1 MMSTDRRMLR
11 STSYLV
17 YVFMVGILTG
27 YIAVCDTISANPTV
41 FQDNR
46 ATSRLAS
53 VNRVANP
60 VQNSELSDREPLTP
74 GHKRML
80 TILKEI
86 ADRTTETNDYIGNRL
101 VNRLRGVLANLPPDT
116 PDLIRWRL
124 RMEIAE
130 GELRLGN
137 ETAAISEFSQARQ
150 LIPQLRGRLSALE
163 ANRTLFRLGV
173 AYIRRAETE
182 NCCQRHT
189 PESCILPLQESAIH
203 TQKQSSRTAI
213 QYFTEVLR
221 NTVNRTPLHL
231 EAKWLLNIAYMTV
244 GDYPSGVPRPHL
256 IPQKAFESKE
266 KIPRFENIAP
276 YLGLDTFDMSGG
288 AVADDFDE
296 DGYLDLM
303 VSSWDPAGQIRF
315 FKNNRDG
322 TFSERTKEAGLLGL
336 YGGLNLVQAD
346 YDNDGDVDLLVL
358 RGAWLEQA
366 GRHPNSLLRNNGDG
380 SFTDITFEAGLGK
393 VHYPSQTAAWGDY
406 DNDGDLDLYIGN
418 ETTENL
424 KAPCQL
430 FRNNGDGTFDD
441 VAVDAGVENHR
452 FSKAVIWG
460 DYDGDRFPDLY
471 ISNFKGDNR
480 LYRNNRD
487 GSFSDVANQLNVN
500 RPTRSFPAWFW
511 DFDNDGVL
519 DLYVSAYSAG
529 ISHLAASALD
539 VSVQFPSAPKRTP
552 PNAGGTTNAD
562 RGAPAETGARVFS
575 NESNF
580 EEESAHLYRGNR
592 SGEFDEVAADYN
604 LAYPSAPMGSNFGDL
619 DNDGYLDFYL
629 GTGYPDYKQ
638 LMPNLM
644 FRNNGGSGFIDVTY
658 AGGFGHLQK
667 GHSVVFA
674 DIDNDGDQDIFEQ
687 MGGAFPGDK
696 YRNAL
701 FENPGFGNHW
711 VTVKLIGTR
720 SNRSAIGVR
729 IHLIV
734 SEGGNLRSIYKHV
747 NSGGS
752 FGANPLR
759 QTIGLG
765 QAEKIE
771 NFEVFWPTTGVTQTF
786 TDVPLNRFIQIVE
799 GKEKYKILPIQKVE
813 FARKIEAEAVAPSS
827 TRPVSA
833 SDKTEKQKIGRS
845 LEGQSAMTHR
855 ASRTVALTANPSSD
869 LENKKKPELIPK
881 FAEYYNR
888 GLDLLKAEN
897 YVGAAEALE
906 KATEIAPA
914 YDKTY
919 YNLGRIY
926 LIYLGKT
933 GKAVEKLSTAIAL
946 APDNARAHQ
955 MLGVAHFKRNMYT
968 QAIPALRRAVE
979 LGVEVQEDYPYHPY
993 YDLGMVYLKQDKF
1006 DEAIRCF
1013 EQAIHLYPDQIRAHY
1028 GLGNALIRK
1037 GDVKKGA
1044 EQIRKYQAL
1053 KPYLNMVSQLEI
1065 AVRRTPKNPE
1075 RWYQLGRLHTQY
1087 GRFEKAIVPL
1097 QRSIELNPNDWKVFN
1112 ILSVCYMRLNR
1123 LREME
1128 KTCEAAVRFAPN
1140 EANAHNSLGM
1150 SYFLQKKYYEAM
1162 NSFETT
1168 IRLDEDNPEFR
1179 ENLARVYEAL
1189 GKADKAASERER
1201 AQRFREKPNRK
1212 KK

>member
-1 MMSTDRRMLR
+1 MAG
-11 STSYLV
+11 
-17 YVFMVGILTG
+17 FLTG
-27 YIAVCDTISANPTV
+27 YIAVCDTISADDPTV
-41 FQDNR
+41 FQGNQLN
-46 ATSRLAS
+46 SKLAS
-53 VNRVANP
+53 VNRPTNP
-60 VQNSELSDREPLTP
+60 VQKSGLSDREPLTP
-74 GHKRML
+74 GHERML
-80 TILKEI
+80 AILKEI
-86 ADRTTETNDYIGNRL
+86 ASRTTETNDYIGNRL
-101 VNRLRGVLANLPPDT
+101 VNRLRGVLANLPPNT

-137 ETAAISEFSQARQ
+137 ETAAIAEFSQARQ

-173 AYIRRAETE
+173 AYIRQAETE

-203 TQKQSSRTAI
+203 TQKQSSRSAI
-213 QYFTEVLR
+213 KYFTEVLR
-221 NTVNRTPLHL
+221 NTVERTPLHL

-244 GDYPSGVPRPHL
+244 GDYPSDVPRPYL
-256 IPQKAFESKE
+256 IPKKAFQSKE

-276 YLGLDTFDMSGG
+276 NLGLDTFDMSGG
-288 AVADDFDE
+288 AVADDFDD

-346 YDNDGDVDLLVL
+346 CDNDGDVDLLVL

-393 VHYPSQTAAWGDY
+393 VQYPTQTAAWGDY
-406 DNDGDLDLYIGN
+406 DNDGNLDLYIGN
-418 ETTENL
+418 ETTGTQ

-471 ISNFKGDNR
+471 VSNFKGDNR

-487 GSFSDVANQLNVN
+487 GSFSDVANELKVN
-500 RPTRSFPAWFW
+500 RPTRSFPSWFW

-529 ISHLAASALD
+529 ISHLAASALG
-539 VSVQFPSAPKRTP
+539 VSVQFHSASERTHPKAR
-552 PNAGGTTNAD
+552 GTAYAD
-562 RGAPAETGARVFS
+562 QGSPAETGTRVFS

-580 EEESAHLYRGNR
+580 EGELAHLYRGTK
-592 SGEFDEVAADYN
+592 SGGFEEVAANYN
-604 LAYPSAPMGSNFGDL
+604 LAHPSAPMGSNFGDL

-644 FRNNGGSGFIDVTY
+644 YRNNGGSGFVDVTY

-674 DIDNDGDQDIFEQ
+674 DFDNDGDQDIFEQ
-687 MGGAFPGDK
+687 IGGAFPGDK

-701 FENPGFGNHW
+701 FENPGFGNQW
-711 VTVKLIGTR
+711 VTVRLIGTR

-729 IHLIV
+729 IHLVI
-734 SEGGNLRSIYKHV
+734 SEGGNTRSIYKHV

-759 QTIGLG
+759 QSIGLG

-771 NFEVFWPTTGVTQTF
+771 NLEVFWPTTGVTQTF
-786 TDVPLNRFIQIVE
+786 TDVPLNQFIQIVE
-799 GKEKYKILPIQKVE
+799 GEEKFKTLPVQKVE
-813 FARKIEAEAVAPSS
+813 FARKIEAEAVARSG

-833 SDKTEKQKIGRS
+833 SDKSEKQKIGRS
-845 LEGQSAMTHR
+845 KKELSVVTNR
-855 ASRTVALTANPSSD
+855 ASRTVDLTANPSSELKD
-869 LENKKKPELIPK
+869 VKKPELIPE
-881 FAEYYNR
+881 FAVHYNR

-897 YVGAAEALE
+897 FVGAAKAFE
-906 KATEIAPA
+906 KAIEIAPT

-926 LIYLGKT
+926 LINLGKT
-933 GKAVEKLSTAIAL
+933 VEAVEKLITAIAL
-946 APDNARAHQ
+946 DPNNARAHQ
-955 MLGVAHFKRNMYT
+955 MLGVAHFKRNAYR

-979 LGVEVQEDYPYHPY
+979 LGVKVQEDYPYHPY
-993 YDLGMVYLKQDKF
+993 YDLGMVYLKQDEF

-1065 AVRRTPKNPE
+1065 AARRTPKNPE

-1097 QRSIELNPNDWKVFN
+1097 QRSIELNPNDWKVYN

-1123 LREME
+1123 MDEME

-1150 SYFLQKKYYEAM
+1150 SYFLQKKFYEAM
-1162 NSFETT
+1162 DSFETT
-1168 IRLDEDNPEFR
+1168 ILLDEDNPDFR
-1179 ENLARVYEAL
+1179 ENLAKVYEAL
-1189 GKADKAASERER
+1189 GKADKAASERET
-1201 AQRFREKPNRK
+1201 AQQIREKQNRK
-1212 KK
+1212 R

>member
-1 MMSTDRRMLR
+1 MAG
-11 STSYLV
+11 
-17 YVFMVGILTG
+17 FLTG
-27 YIAVCDTISANPTV
+27 YIALCDTIYADPTV
-41 FQDNR
+41 FQGNQ
-46 ATSRLAS
+46 ANSKLAS
-53 VNRVANP
+53 VNRPTHP
-60 VQNSELSDREPLTP
+60 VQNSGLSDHEPP
-74 GHKRML
+74 MSGHERML
-80 TILKEI
+80 TILREI
-86 ADRTTETNDYIGNRL
+86 AARTTETNDYIGNRL
-101 VNRLRGVLANLPPDT
+101 VNQLRGVLAKLPANT

-137 ETAAISEFSQARQ
+137 ETTAIAEFSQARQ
-150 LIPQLRGRLSALE
+150 LIPQLRGKLSALE

-173 AYIRRAETE
+173 AYIRQAETE

-189 PESCILPLQESAIH
+189 PESCILPLQEGAIH

-213 QYFTEVLR
+213 KYFTEVLR
-221 NTVNRTPLHL
+221 NTVDRTPLHL

-244 GDYPSGVPRPHL
+244 GDYPSGVPRPYL
-256 IPQKAFESKE
+256 IPQKAFQSKE

-276 YLGLDTFDMSGG
+276 HLGLDTFDMSGG
-288 AVADDFDE
+288 AVVDDFDD

-366 GRHPNSLLRNNGDG
+366 GRQPNSLLRNDGDG
-380 SFTDITFEAGLGK
+380 SFTDITFEAGLGQ
-393 VHYPSQTAAWGDY
+393 VHYPTQTAAWGDY

-418 ETTENL
+418 ETTETL

-441 VAVDAGVENHR
+441 VAIDAGVQNHG
-452 FSKAVIWG
+452 FTKAVIWG

-471 ISNFKGDNR
+471 VSNFKGDNR

-487 GSFSDVANQLNVN
+487 GSFSDVANELNVN

-529 ISHLAASALD
+529 ISHLAANILG
-539 VSVQFPSAPKRTP
+539 VSVKFPGAPKRTHAE
-552 PNAGGTTNAD
+552 AGGTAYAD
-562 RGAPAETGARVFS
+562 RGTPAETGTKEFS

-580 EEESAHLYRGNR
+580 DEELARLYRGNG
-592 SGEFDEVAADYN
+592 SGGLDEVAADYN
-604 LAYPSAPMGSNFGDL
+604 LARPSAPMGSNFGDL

-644 FRNNGGSGFIDVTY
+644 FRNRGGNGFVDVTY
-658 AGGFGHLQK
+658 PGGFGHLQK
-667 GHSVVFA
+667 GHSIVFA
-674 DIDNDGDQDIFEQ
+674 DLDNDGDQDIFEQ

-696 YRNAL
+696 YANAL

-711 VTVKLIGTR
+711 VTVRPIGTR
-720 SNRSAIGVR
+720 SNRSAIGAR
-729 IHLIV
+729 IHLVV
-734 SEGGNLRSIYKHV
+734 SEGGKSRSIYKHV

-765 QAEKIE
+765 RAKKIE
-771 NFEVFWPTTGVTQTF
+771 NLEVFWPTTGVKQAF

-799 GKEKYKILPIQKVE
+799 GEDKYKILPVQDVE
-813 FARKIEAEAVAPSS
+813 FARKIQAEAIVSS
-827 TRPVSA
+827 VTRPVSA
-833 SDKTEKQKIGRS
+833 SDKIEKQKIGNS
-845 LEGQSAMTHR
+845 KEGSSATTNQ
-855 ASRTVALTANPSSD
+855 ASRTVALTANPSSK
-869 LENKKKPELIPK
+869 LEDKKKSELIPE
-881 FAEYYNR
+881 FAKYYNR
-888 GLDLLKAEN
+888 GLDLLKTEN
-897 YVGAAEALE
+897 YVGAVKALK
-906 KATEIAPA
+906 KAIEINPA

-926 LIYLGKT
+926 LINLGKT
-933 GKAVEKLSTAIAL
+933 GEAVEKLTTAIEL

-955 MLGVAHFKRNMYT
+955 MLGVAHFKRNAYR

-979 LGVEVQEDYPYHPY
+979 LGVQVQEDYPYHPY
-993 YDLGMVYLKQDKF
+993 YDLGMVYLRQNEF

-1013 EQAIHLYPDQIRAHY
+1013 EQAIHLNPDQIRAHY

-1037 GDVKKGA
+1037 GDVRKGA

-1097 QRSIELNPNDWKVFN
+1097 QRSIELNPNDWKVYN

-1123 LREME
+1123 LGEME
-1128 KTCEAAVRFAPN
+1128 KTCEAAVRLAPN

-1150 SYFLQKKYYEAM
+1150 SFFLQMKYDEAM
-1162 NSFETT
+1162 ASFETT
-1168 IRLDEDNPEFR
+1168 ILLDEDNPEFR
-1179 ENLARVYEAL
+1179 ENLAKVYAAL
-1189 GKADKAASERER
+1189 GKADKAASEREKAR
-1201 AQRFREKPNRK
+1201 RLREKQNRK
-1212 KK
+1212 RK